1 LEPIV
6 LHCDSWREYGRA
18 DPALHSRP
26 EREVTQVCMEKA
38 YKFRIYPTSEQ
49 ETLLQ
54 KTFGCARYVYN
65 YYLNKRMTAYQKDK
79 TTLNYYACSADLTRL
94 KKEKDWLREPDKFA
108 LQSALRNLDDAYQ
121 RFFDRVKKGEAP
133 GYPKFKSKHDRDRS
147 YTTKFTNGNIKV
159 LDKHVRL
166 PKLGL
171 VKCRV
176 SRQVEGRILSA
187 TVSQKPSGKY
197 FVSITCTDVVQ
208 ESLKPTGAIVGIDL
222 GLKELCITSD
232 DLRFDNPKR
241 LARSQKR
248 LARLQR
254 QLSRKP
260 KGSKNRGKAR
270 IKVARLHEKVA
281 NQRRD
286 AIHKLTTQLVHD
298 YDLIC
303 METLVPKN
311 MVKNRKLAKAISDAA
326 WGEVARQLEYK
337 TQWYGRA
344 LIKVDRFYASSQTCS
359 VCGCKGSETKNL
371 AVREWDCPN
380 CGAHHDRDVNAARN
394 ILAEGL
400 RIVNAV

>member
-1 LEPIV
+1 MFL
-6 LHCDSWREYGRA
+6 RA

-26 EREVTQVCMEKA
+26 EREVTQVCMERA

-65 YYLNKRMTAYQKDK
+65 YYLNKRMTAYQTDK

-121 RFFDRVKKGEAP
+121 RFFDRVQKGEAP

-147 YTTKFTNGNIKV
+147 YTTRFTNGNIKV

-171 VKCRV
+171 VKCRI
-176 SRQVEGRILSA
+176 SRQVEDRILSA
-187 TVSQKPSGKY
+187 TVSQKSSGKY

-208 ESLKPTGAIVGIDL
+208 ESLKPTGAIVSYR
-222 GLKELCITSD
+222 E
-232 DLRFDNPKR
+232 N
-241 LARSQKR
+241 
-248 LARLQR
+248 
-254 QLSRKP
+254 
-260 KGSKNRGKAR
+260 
-270 IKVARLHEKVA
+270 
-281 NQRRD
+281 
-286 AIHKLTTQLVHD
+286 
-298 YDLIC
+298 LIC
-303 METLVPKN
+303 TETLIPKN

-337 TQWYGRA
+337 TLWYGRA
-344 LIKVDRFYASSQTCS
+344 LIKVDRFYASSQTCN
-359 VCGCKGSETKNL
+359 VCGCKNSETKNL
-371 AVREWDCPN
+371 TVREWDCPN
-380 CGAHHDRDVNAARN
+380 CGTHHDRDANGARN
-394 ILAEGL
+394 IPEEGL
-400 RIVNAV
+400 RIVNTV

>member
-1 LEPIV
+1 
-6 LHCDSWREYGRA
+6 
-18 DPALHSRP
+18 
-26 EREVTQVCMEKA
+26 MEKA

-54 KTFGCARYVYN
+54 KTFGCTRYVYN
-65 YYLNKRMTAYQKDK
+65 YYLNKRMTAYQTDK
-79 TTLNYYACSADLTRL
+79 TTLNYYACSADLTHL

-133 GYPKFKSKHDRDRS
+133 GHPKFKSKRDRNRS
-147 YTTKFTNGNIKV
+147 YTTRYTNGNIRV
-159 LDKHVRL
+159 LDKHVKL

-171 VKCRV
+171 VKCRI
-176 SRQVEGRILSA
+176 SRQVEGRVLSA
-187 TVSQKPSGKY
+187 TVSQKSSGKY

-208 ESLKPTGAIVGIDL
+208 ESLKSTGAIVGIDL

-232 DLRFDNPKR
+232 DQRFDNPKH
-241 LARSQKR
+241 LARSQKK

-260 KGSKNRGKAR
+260 KGSKNRDKAR
-270 IKVARLHEKVA
+270 IKVARLHEKIA

-286 AIHKLTTQLVHD
+286 AIHKLTTQLVHE

-303 METLVPKN
+303 METLMPKN

-337 TQWYGRA
+337 TLWYGRA
-344 LIKVDRFYASSQTCS
+344 LIKVDRFYASSQTCN
-359 VCGCKGSETKNL
+359 VCGCRNSETKNL
-371 AVREWDCPN
+371 TVREWDCPN
-380 CGAHHDRDVNAARN
+380 CGTHHDRDVNAARN
-394 ILAEGL
+394 ILEEGL
-400 RIVNAV
+400 RVVNTV